1 MILDL
6 GPTHELIR
14 VTAEYSNAVLVAVL
28 PYIADVSQRL
38 NLPVAHSVSPEN
50 VIRCSISPQR
60 RIGALDV
67 EIGIKGDWYFAF
79 KWGFINAI
87 EGPRNYFFL
96 QDPSEIPRC
105 YGTNRISKGEAV
117 RLARKAIA
125 NLGIPLEQVFAE
137 QEPHVRE
144 ADVGINL
151 VPQYSV
157 EWFGPAIQSVR
168 VTINGE
174 TKQVEA
180 IHFAHNPNLERPPP
194 KITVVPPTHLL
205 DPSRMNPEYAKRL
218 VPFVLQAV
226 NEYARKLALPIPLP
240 LTTNSI
246 LRFRARE
253 NLGGPYVELE
263 LTNGWQF
270 LYAGSVVES
279 FDAPDNLIKSGDRPI
294 LLKDFAGKWNM
305 TEQEAI
311 ELVES
316 TVAKLNY
323 PTNLVHFEVAPQVI
337 KPAVPGIPRY
347 VFLWYWSEPEADITQ
362 STISAEVD
370 ADKREVKSLYYS
382 L

>member
-144 ADVGINL
+144 ADVCINL

-168 VTINGE
+168 VTINGPLVTLSIDATLTRLGSLSGGSPADLSVSFTATDVAGSGSFTRASAPAE
-174 TKQVEA
+174 
-180 IHFAHNPNLERPPP
+180 
-194 KITVVPPTHLL
+194 VV
-205 DPSRMNPEYAKRL
+205 
-218 VPFVLQAV
+218 
-226 NEYARKLALPIPLP
+226 AL
-240 LTTNSI
+240 
-246 LRFRARE
+246 R
-253 NLGGPYVELE
+253 
-263 LTNGWQF
+263 QF
-270 LYAGSVVES
+270 LPV
-279 FDAPDNLIKSGDRPI
+279 
-294 LLKDFAGKWNM
+294 LL
-305 TEQEAI
+305 
-311 ELVES
+311 
-316 TVAKLNY
+316 
-323 PTNLVHFEVAPQVI
+323 
-337 KPAVPGIPRY
+337 R
-347 VFLWYWSEPEADITQ
+347 
-362 STISAEVD
+362 
-370 ADKREVKSLYYS
+370 
-382 L
+382 